1 MPAAADG
8 EERTHFTHCR
18 NTTLMPSK
26 EKLDGRIRLPVRQ
39 ILFLVASLALA
50 SLCVLAITGLR
61 RTHARTTPGLSPKTH
76 TLSLTLHAGL
86 TRDGKDSFYFN
97 GQPNAPT
104 LRLSPGDQLKI
115 TYVNH
120 LPAKAKE
127 TCAITPCM
135 DMTNLRFHGLA
146 VSPDAPQDDVLDMMA
161 APGQTLRYTVQI
173 PIDHPPGLYWYHT
186 HPHGE
191 SHRQALDGMSGA
203 LVIEGIES
211 YFSPLAG
218 LPERILVVRGRSI
231 EHDPQSTDLKHR
243 VELSSNTCGAEPE
256 TPEEVFTVNGS
267 VRPQIEIAPGERQ
280 FWRLVNASA
289 DRYLDLQLEGQ
300 MFEIVAMD
308 GEPIAHHDPNHPT
321 RIAGHVLLPP
331 AGRLEAIVTGP
342 SAATPRRLITHCVD
356 TGPDGDPNPA
366 MILADVVPRSAP
378 ASTHKTSKSSLRPDL
393 KTLDLA
399 AEEKAPPRFIVTFTE
414 DKKGFYI
421 NGEKFTP
428 DAAPMVHAKVGT
440 FQHWRIVNNSK
451 ELHPMHIHQ
460 VHFLAY
466 AENDKPIADPLWL
479 DTVSV
484 PYGGSVDV
492 IMDFTNPVI
501 RGMSVFHFHLLNHED
516 KVMMAKIL
524 FQ

>member
-1 MPAAADG
+1 MAWKLSMSRLAPLPRIAAAG
-8 EERTHFTHCR
+8 IAIAAAAVFCQLELAG
-18 NTTLMPSK
+18 NPSGQFPNPP
-26 EKLDGRIRLPVRQ
+26 E
-39 ILFLVASLALA
+39 
-50 SLCVLAITGLR
+50 LR
-61 RTHARTTPGLSPKTH
+61 ARHH
-76 TLSLTLHAGL
+76 TLSLTLHAAVAS
-86 TRDGKDSFYFN
+86 DGKNSFYFD

-115 TYVNH
+115 AYVND
-120 LPAKAKE
+120 LPSEPHEK
-127 TCAITPCM
+127 CLIGPCM
-135 DMTNLRFHGLA
+135 DMTNLHFHGLT

-161 APGQTLRYTVQI
+161 MPGHALHYNVQI
-173 PIDHPPGLYWYHT
+173 PKDHPPGLYWYHT

-191 SHRQALDGMSGA
+191 SYQQALDGMSGA

-211 YFSPLAG
+211 YFHPLAG
-218 LPERILVVRGRSI
+218 LPERVLVVRGRSI
-231 EHDPQSTDLKHR
+231 VNDPQSNDLKHR
-243 VELSSNTCGAEPE
+243 VELSSVVCGAEPE

-300 MFEIVAMD
+300 TFEIVAMD
-308 GEPIAHHDPNHPT
+308 GMPVALHDPNHPT
-321 RIAGHVLLPP
+321 RISDHVLLPP

-342 SAATPRRLITHCVD
+342 AAGIARRLVSRCVD

-366 MILADVVPRSAP
+366 MVLADIVPRSAANSP
-378 ASTHKTSKSSLRPDL
+378 AKAARSSLKPEF

-421 NGEKFTP
+421 NGKKFTP
-428 DAAPMVHAKVGT
+428 DDAPMVRARVGS
-440 FQHWRIVNNSK
+440 FQHWRVVNATG

-466 AENDKPIADPLWL
+466 AENDKPIPNPVWL
-479 DTVSV
+479 DTVNV
-484 PYGGSVDV
+484 PYGGTVDV
-492 IMDFTNPVI
+492 IMDFTDPVI
-501 RGMSVFHFHLLNHED
+501 RGMSVFHCHLLNHED
-516 KVMMAKIL
+516 KGMMAKIL
-524 FQ
+524 FE